1 MTLHL
6 LLVGQCHENAV
17 KWNFGV
23 RIIGKKEGNGQ
34 ARASRPVELIAAAAV
49 TACSKEE
56 PSTNE
61 EVEQQTENMEP
72 HRTFPVVVTSLSRK
86 AQMYL

>member
-1 MTLHL
+1 MPELW
-6 LLVGQCHENAV
+6 VPDNWEERGQRSSANEPP
-17 KWNFGV
+17 
-23 RIIGKKEGNGQ
+23 R
-34 ARASRPVELIAAAAV
+34 RALIATAAV

-72 HRTFPVVVTSLSRK
+72 HRTIPVVVTSLSRK